1 MESIARNNMAEKKE
15 KSNTITWVDVKAN
28 PKKMKNMLNFV

>member
-15 KSNTITWVDVKAN
+15 KSNPIITWADVRAN
-28 PKKMKNMLNFV
+28 PSKAWNYYR